1 MNKLQIGEIEIH
13 WLRGGVT
20 GFDGGAMFG
29 VVPKALWQKKYPAN
43 EKNQVPNVTD
53 PMYFYFQG
61 KHYLIDGGIGRGRL
75 TEKQRRNYGVSEE
88 SFVIE
93 DLATLG
99 VRPEDIDFILMTHL
113 HFDHVVGL
121 STFDSRKNQLVSL
134 FPHAQII
141 VEETE
146 WEEMQHPNI
155 RSQATYWP
163 ENFQAIA
170 AQITPYKK
178 HIEIAPGISLRHTG
192 GHSAGHAV
200 ITIESN
206 GERAIHM
213 ADIFPTHAHQN
224 VLWVTAYDDYP
235 MTSIFQKEHFFSQ
248 WMNAE
253 SWFLFYHDAYYRAI
267 KYNKSGEML
276 ACILREQ

>member
-1 MNKLQIGEIEIH
+1 MDKLQIGEIDIY
-13 WLRGGVT
+13 WLRGGIT

-43 EKNQVPNVTD
+43 EKNQVVNVTD

-61 KHYLIDGGIGRGRL
+61 KHYLIDSGIGRGRL
-75 TEKQRRNYGVSEE
+75 TEKQKRNYGVMEE
-88 SFVIE
+88 SYVIE
-93 DLATLG
+93 DLAKLG

-121 STFDSRKNQLVSL
+121 STYDSYEQKLVSV
-134 FPHAQII
+134 FPNAKII

-146 WEEMQHPNI
+146 WEEMQCPNI

-163 ENFQAIA
+163 ENFQAIST
-170 AQITPYKK
+170 QILPYKK
-178 HIEIAPGISLRHTG
+178 YIEIAPGIHLQHTG

-200 ITIESN
+200 IIIESN
-206 GERAIHM
+206 GEKAIHM

-235 MTSIFQKEHFFSQ
+235 MTSIFQKEQFFNK
-248 WMNAE
+248 WMNE
-253 SWFLFYHDAYYRAI
+253 KSWFLFYHDAYYRAI
-267 KYNKSGEML
+267 RYDESGEKCE
-276 ACILREQ
+276 AVLRK